1 MDDLVVIKLDP
12 RGNEKWRYSGRTMDR
27 TKNGLLLEAFF
38 NRHNLPFHEIVLE
51 KGDRFLEAYYFD
63 RWYNIFEIHN
73 HLDDSLKGWYCNITE
88 PAEILDGAVSYMDL
102 AIDLLVYPDGRQL
115 VLDMDEFA
123 ALELT
128 DYQRHK
134 ALDALKELQHLF
146 QHLSKMQLINFWWT
160 IGQNFTETH

>member
-1 MDDLVVIKLDP
+1 M
-12 RGNEKWRYSGRTMDR
+12 
-27 TKNGLLLEAFF
+27 
-38 NRHNLPFHEIVLE
+38 
-51 KGDRFLEAYYFD
+51 
-63 RWYNIFEIHN
+63 
-73 HLDDSLKGWYCNITE
+73 KGWYCNITE